1 MSQPSSN
8 TDPST
13 RAPGMV
19 SCRLGIERFHARVL
33 SDNPPARALGDKV
46 NARWEQEEPGA
57 VTTTAEIPA
66 LDDLP
71 LDYDTGRQIQHV
83 ARRVIEAF
91 D

>member
-1 MSQPSSN
+1 
-8 TDPST
+8 
-13 RAPGMV
+13 MV